1 VGQRPI
7 SLTPWIFAL
16 DRRIQL
22 KPLETMTFEVDM
34 ARSPLGQILLG
45 DPLSGALIDATM
57 FTNFR
62 LTAER
67 VQAGFMG
74 NLSPSAI
81 LRIPAVQVDAAWRE
95 DALGEIR
102 QPDRPEDLMK
112 MVLLAYDLVARAA
125 KGEADLEPSWKV
137 VTDAWVVLPPP
148 AQAWALMVLPKSRLE
163 PLAPILEAA
172 KVATDER
179 VRLSYLL
186 RWVESPDDVQLAAAE
201 RLGGR
206 VASVA
211 AGVRGLLQ
219 AKARDQAD
227 VTQELGGG
235 SVFGGDAEP
244 ADR

>member
-1 VGQRPI
+1 MGR
-7 SLTPWIFAL
+7 T
-16 DRRIQL
+16 
-22 KPLETMTFEVDM
+22 
-34 ARSPLGQILLG
+34 PLGQVLLG
-45 DPLSGALIDATM
+45 DPLSGALIDATLV
-57 FTNFR
+57 TNFR

-74 NLSPSAI
+74 NLSSSAI

-95 DALGEIR
+95 DAVSEIR

-125 KGEADLEPSWKV
+125 KGEADLEPSWKA
-137 VTDAWVVLPPP
+137 VTDAWAALPPA
-148 AQAWALMVLPKSRLE
+148 AQAWALMVLPKGRLE

-179 VRLSYLL
+179 VRMSYLL

-206 VASVA
+206 IASVS
-211 AGVRGLLQ
+211 AGVQGLLR

-227 VTQELGGG
+227 VSQELGGG
-235 SVFGGDAEP
+235 SVFTGESSSDG
-244 ADR
+244 R